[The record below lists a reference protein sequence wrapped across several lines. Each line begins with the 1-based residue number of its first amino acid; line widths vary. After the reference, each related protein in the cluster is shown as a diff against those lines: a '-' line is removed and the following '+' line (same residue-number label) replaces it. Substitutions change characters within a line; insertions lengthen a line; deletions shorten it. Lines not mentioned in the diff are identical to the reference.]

1 MHFFIFVCINDC
13 TYNNGGMYQNY
24 YIRTSIS
31 FLRTGAGGS
40 GRGWCGRDY
49 NGDLLFDRKCDTMT
63 MSSQKVLN
71 FCFLGLQNF
80 IFFLVVFPGRCR
92 DGTGCNV
99 YRESIIYT

>member
-1 MHFFIFVCINDC
+1 MHFFIFICINDC

-71 FCFLGLQNF
+71 FLFFGSSKF
-80 IFFLVVFPGRCR
+80 HYFFFWSSFLVVVVTGPGATC
-92 DGTGCNV
+92 T
-99 YRESIIYT
+99 ESL

>member
-31 FLRTGAGGS
+31 FFLRTGAGGS

-80 IFFLVVFPGRCR
+80 IFFLSSFLVVVVTGPGATC
-92 DGTGCNV
+92 T
-99 YRESIIYT
+99 ESL